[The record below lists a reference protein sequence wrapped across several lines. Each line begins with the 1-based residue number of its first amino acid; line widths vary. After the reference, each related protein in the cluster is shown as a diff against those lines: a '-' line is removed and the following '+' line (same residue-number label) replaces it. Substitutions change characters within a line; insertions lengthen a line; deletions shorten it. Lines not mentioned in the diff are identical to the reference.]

1 MKLQMKLR
9 TRLFLG
15 FSALM
20 TVALLGLLLALVSV
34 MQMAKSQEQ
43 LIRNNFAIIEINQ
56 QLRQTLGNHLIVMLT
71 DSGRSEALE
80 PLSQSFQQTLERG
93 IAEAGDE
100 ADRQAFQA
108 VASAYASF
116 LQQVD
121 SASNQ
126 NLTLLEDN
134 PLSQAFNQVRSL
146 MTDMQRTAYDKIRDT
161 ELRSRDR
168 ASLLAGLLG
177 LTAIAVLLIGFIT
190 AHSFARR
197 FGEPIERLSAAADQI
212 GRGDFNI
219 SLPTPHI
226 AELSSLS
233 RRFGLMAQAL
243 HEFKQTNVEALVNG
257 QQRLQ
262 ALLDSIDDGLLI
274 VDRDGRLEHANPVA
288 QRQLAWENEHLGSTL
303 GEALGYPDLDNAA
316 RQVLDDKP
324 LSDPPED
331 LIIEADGERRLL
343 AWRISPVSHHDGSIS
358 GAVMVL
364 HDVTDQRTFE
374 RVRNEF
380 VLRASHELRTPVTGM
395 QMAFSLLRERL
406 RYPAGSRESDLF
418 DTVHEEM
425 QRLVRLINDLLN
437 FSRYQSGQ
445 QKLELEQCHIPEL
458 LEAARQRFEVNA
470 AEQEVQLKLELQQPL
485 PTLMLDR
492 QQIERVMDNL
502 LSNAL
507 RHTPKGGEVRLL
519 ARHHG
524 ERMILSVEDN
534 GEGIPYSQQAR
545 IFEPFVQIG
554 RRRGGAGL
562 GLALCKEIAQLHGG
576 RIGVHSRIGHG
587 TIFYV
592 ALPI

>member
-1 MKLQMKLR
+1 MKIQMKLR

-20 TVALLGLLLALVSV
+20 TVALLGLVLALVSV
-34 MQMAKSQEQ
+34 VQMAQSQEK
-43 LIRNNFAIIEINQ
+43 LIRDNFGVIEINQ
-56 QLRQTLGNHLIVMLT
+56 QLRQALGNHLLQLVREER
-71 DSGRSEALE
+71 DSTAFAQSREVFQTALSRGLSQASEATE
-80 PLSQSFQQTLERG
+80 
-93 IAEAGDE
+93 
-100 ADRQAFQA
+100 RQAYQA
-108 VASAYASF
+108 IGEAYASF
-116 LQQVD
+116 VNELEKP
-121 SASNQ
+121 ASRNW
-126 NLTLLEDN
+126 TLLEDN
-134 PLSQAFNQVRSL
+134 ALSQSFNHVREL
-146 MTDMQRTAYDKIRDT
+146 MVEMQQSAYDQIRDT
-161 ELRSRDR
+161 EIRSRER
-168 ASLLAGLLG
+168 AQLLAGLLG
-177 LTAIAVLLIGFIT
+177 LTGIAVLLIGFIT

-197 FGEPIERLSAAADQI
+197 FGDPIEQLSGVADQI

-219 SLPTPHI
+219 SLPASPI
-226 AELSSLS
+226 AELSSLI

-243 HEFKQTNVEALVNG
+243 HQFKQTNVEALVNG

-274 VDRDGRLEHANPVA
+274 IDRQGRLEHANPVA
-288 QRQLAWENEHLGSTL
+288 QRQLAWESEHLGSTL
-303 GEALGYPDLDNAA
+303 GQALGYPELDEAA
-316 RQVLDDKP
+316 QQVLDDKP
-324 LSDPPED
+324 LSGPPED
-331 LIIEADGERRLL
+331 LVIEADGERRLL
-343 AWRISPVSHHDGSIS
+343 SWRLSPVNHHDGRIS

-395 QMAFSLLRERL
+395 QMAFSLLRERTH
-406 RYPAGSRESDLF
+406 YPDNSREADLF
-418 DTVHEEM
+418 STVHEEM
-425 QRLVRLINDLLN
+425 QRLVTLINDLLN

-445 QKLELEQCHIPEL
+445 QKLEREPCNPIEL
-458 LEAARQRFEVNA
+458 LEQARQRFQAVATQNDIA
-470 AEQEVQLKLELQQPL
+470 ITLELQEPL
-485 PTLMLDR
+485 PSLLLDR
-492 QQIERVMDNL
+492 QQMERVLDNL

-507 RHTPKGGEVRLL
+507 RHTPDGGEIRLL

-524 ERMILSVEDN
+524 ERVILSVEDN

-587 TIFYV
+587 TIFYI